1 MRRRIRPA
9 RGRFDMGALLLGV
22 FYCPMIMAAISAAVM
37 RCAGAAGRT
46 NQIAQGAMANSF
58 DTIIIG
64 GGAAGSLRANR
75 LSARWGA
82 KVLLLEPAPHTPP
95 GKETAAALDTQA
107 TSYYNN

>member
-64 GGAAGSLRANR
+64 GGAAGCVLANR
-75 LSARWGA
+75 VSARSGA
-82 KVLLLEPAPHTPP
+82 KVLLPAARPATPARNTPAHRLESQSA
-95 GKETAAALDTQA
+95 
-107 TSYYNN
+107 S